1 MRWIPD
7 QVVGRLQAE
16 IALPQLEGTRYRP
29 VRLLG
34 SGGMGAVWLAE
45 DMVLERQVAL
55 KVLSAENSSPELAAR
70 LMRETLVLARL
81 EHPGIVPIHD
91 AGSLPDGRSFYCM
104 KYVQGEEL
112 GTMLARLN
120 LRERLQ
126 LLQRVTE
133 PLAFAHAR
141 GIVHRDLKPA
151 NIMIGPFGEVLI
163 MDWGLAKIQV
173 PPPQAPQTET
183 AGAPKMHDAPTQ
195 AVFALALAP
204 APATTAHG
212 SVLGT
217 PGYMA
222 PEQERGEM
230 AAIDQRADVY
240 ALGAILKLMLQTPV
254 GTGPSL
260 PRKSVKAV
268 EAICR
273 KAMAPEIASR
283 YASVGEMSAD
293 LARYLEGL
301 PVSAYPESFLERAG
315 RFLKRHQAAVVLVL
329 MYLLM
334 RVFFLLF
341 FQR

>member
-1 MRWIPD
+1 
-7 QVVGRLQAE
+7 
-16 IALPQLEGTRYRP
+16 
-29 VRLLG
+29 
-34 SGGMGAVWLAE
+34 MGAVWLAE
-45 DMVLERQVAL
+45 DGVLERQVAL

-70 LMRETLVLARL
+70 LMREALVLARL

-91 AGSLPDGRSFYCM
+91 AGSLPDGRSFYSM

-112 GTMLARLN
+112 GTTLARLN

-126 LLQRVTE
+126 LLRRVAE
-133 PLAFAHAR
+133 PLEFAHAH

-173 PPPQAPQTET
+173 PPPHSAQTSGT
-183 AGAPKMHDAPTQ
+183 PGASEMHDAPTK
-195 AVFALALAP
+195 AVFALAP
-204 APATTAHG
+204 ASPTTAHG

-230 AAIDQRADVY
+230 GAIDQRADVY

-254 GTGPSL
+254 GTGPAPPARSA
-260 PRKSVKAV
+260 KAV

-273 KAMAPEIASR
+273 KAMAPEIALR

-301 PVSAYPESFLERAG
+301 PVSAYQENLMERAG

-341 FQR
+341 FHR